1 MFHFKK
7 SACLKCAVELGIPDV
22 ISNHGKPITLSD
34 LISVL
39 PIQPSKSAH
48 IFCLM
53 RFLANSGFFVENP
66 QGYALTS
73 AGQLLLKDEAF
84 NVRAHI
90 FLSCDPALLKPWNL
104 LTEWFQND
112 GPSPFDI
119 AYGNNLWDYSAREV
133 RFGNMFNEAM
143 ASDNQSSVEVLMTK
157 CKFVFEGL
165 TTFADVGGGTGK
177 VAQNFPS
184 IKCTVYDLAHVVAN
198 QEGAENLE
206 FLAGDMF
213 HSVPRANAILLK
225 VTKDILSLNSDFL

>member
-39 PIQPSKSAH
+39 PIHPSKSAH
-48 IFCLM
+48 IFRLM
-53 RFLANSGFFVENP
+53 QFLANSGFFVENP

-73 AGQLLLKDEAF
+73 AGQLLLKDEPF

-90 FLSCDPALLKPWNL
+90 FLSCDPALLKPRNL
-104 LTEWFQND
+104 LIEWFQND
-112 GPSPFDI
+112 GPSPFDT
-119 AYGNNLWDYSAREV
+119 AYGNNLWDYS
-133 RFGNMFNEAM
+133 
-143 ASDNQSSVEVLMTK
+143 
-157 CKFVFEGL
+157 L

-177 VAQNFPS
+177 VAKAVAQNFPS

-198 QEGAENLE
+198 QKGAENLE
-206 FLAGDMF
+206 FLVGDMF
-213 HSVPRANAILLK
+213 QSVPCANAILLK

>member
-1 MFHFKK
+1 MSCDGHVR
-7 SACLKCAVELGIPDV
+7 ARGV
-22 ISNHGKPITLSD
+22 T
-34 LISVL
+34 
-39 PIQPSKSAH
+39 
-48 IFCLM
+48 
-53 RFLANSGFFVENP
+53 GFFVENP

-90 FLSCDPALLKPWNL
+90 FLSCDPALLKRWNL

-112 GPSPFDI
+112 GPSPFDT

-143 ASDNQSSVEVLMTK
+143 ASDSQSSVEVLMTK

-225 VTKDILSLNSDFL
+225 MLVNFGPAKERTEKEWSKLFSEAGFSSYKVYPVLGMRCLIEVYP